1 MCILY
6 IEVRGHFQEVI
17 LSFYHV
23 RCGVSLRSSGLKTG
37 PFTLLSHSDTHT
49 PSPSLHHLSLRAQD
63 LKCRK
68 IQLLFL

>member
-6 IEVRGHFQEVI
+6 AEVKGHFQEVI
-17 LSFYHV
+17 LPSYHV
-23 RCGVSLRSSGLKTG
+23 RRGVSLRSSGLKTG
-37 PFTLLSHSDTHT
+37 PFTLEVILPHT
-49 PSPSLHHLSLRAQD
+49 PSPSLGHLSLRAQD